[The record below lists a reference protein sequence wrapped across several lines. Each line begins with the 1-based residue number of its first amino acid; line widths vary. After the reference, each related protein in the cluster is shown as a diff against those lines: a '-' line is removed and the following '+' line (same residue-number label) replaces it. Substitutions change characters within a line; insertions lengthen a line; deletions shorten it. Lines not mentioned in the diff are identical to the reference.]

1 MQREHQEIP
10 STAERL
16 LEAIVWHGS
25 LMDCKALVR
34 IHGSPAIIT
43 GPSESPD
50 QRSPLH
56 WAVLY
61 NREEI
66 VEWFLEQHPV
76 GIDNVDAEGCTPLTI
91 AILQGEDKIVE
102 LLLREGANL
111 ESVSEIGL
119 TPLQLAGQVGHER
132 VLRAIRARRTDNERV
147 GASVKPAND
156 SRIRFPLSHSG
167 DPREPQSEPLE
178 GQIDMEAAAREAEL
192 AAKRDAEQEDEL
204 RRVFDEA
211 SSK

>member
-76 GIDNVDAEGCTPLTI
+76 GIDNVDAVSLSSFVSISYPNLFCSGHHHRTMKRGLH
-91 AILQGEDKIVE
+91 AIDDC
-102 LLLREGANL
+102 N
-111 ESVSEIGL
+111 
-119 TPLQLAGQVGHER
+119 P
-132 VLRAIRARRTDNERV
+132 ARRR
-147 GASVKPAND
+147 
-156 SRIRFPLSHSG
+156 
-167 DPREPQSEPLE
+167 
-178 GQIDMEAAAREAEL
+178 
-192 AAKRDAEQEDEL
+192 
-204 RRVFDEA
+204 
-211 SSK
+211 